1 MQIRIEN
8 TEMFRSVGYEFKL
21 RESLR
26 EKQVLSDGL
35 VDYEKR
41 IASMVCDRSKAA
53 NLNEIASRGFERE
66 KTLKKV

>member
-1 MQIRIEN
+1 MRIKIEN
-8 TEMFRSVGYEFKL
+8 NEMFRSVGYEFKL
-21 RESLR
+21 REALR

-35 VDYEKR
+35 IDYEKK

-66 KTLKKV
+66 KTLKKI